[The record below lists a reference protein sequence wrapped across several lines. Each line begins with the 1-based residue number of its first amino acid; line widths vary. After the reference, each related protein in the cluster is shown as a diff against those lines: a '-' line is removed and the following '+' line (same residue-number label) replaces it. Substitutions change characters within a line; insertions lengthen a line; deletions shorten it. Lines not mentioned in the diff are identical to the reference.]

1 MDTQERKLLA
11 QFDGPA
17 RIKALDTLLAYLTR
31 QGRSF
36 RQIVFEDENSVPRQD
51 YDGLAQQLAGYQRAN
66 AAAKA
71 YNTQLAAQNKVLR
84 GMLWGQ
90 SKFAHLT
97 RPQKAVLIG
106 ALLLAG
112 FGWWH
117 WPQIEAAWSP
127 SAAAQREAVASAGR
141 DLLERV
147 DWISGSY
154 APVVFYAGREPYWA
168 MIRGDSDT
176 KRHTDAQG
184 RPVVVHCLYLYAVPA
199 TADAG
204 GFLAPHP
211 YSLFGVGWLKW
222 PERAAECKVAGLV
235 KEASQ

>member
-97 RPQKAVLIG
+97 R
-106 ALLLAG
+106 
-112 FGWWH
+112 
-117 WPQIEAAWSP
+117 
-127 SAAAQREAVASAGR
+127 
-141 DLLERV
+141 
-147 DWISGSY
+147 
-154 APVVFYAGREPYWA
+154 
-168 MIRGDSDT
+168 
-176 KRHTDAQG
+176 
-184 RPVVVHCLYLYAVPA
+184 
-199 TADAG
+199 
-204 GFLAPHP
+204 
-211 YSLFGVGWLKW
+211 
-222 PERAAECKVAGLV
+222 
-235 KEASQ
+235 

>member
-11 QFDGPA
+11 QLDGPA
-17 RIKALDTLLAYLTR
+17 RIKALDALLNYLAAR
-31 QGRSF
+31 GRSF

-51 YDGLAQQLAGYQRAN
+51 YEGLAQQLAGYQRAN

-71 YNTQLAAQNKVLR
+71 YNTALAAQNKVLR

-97 RPQKAVLIG
+97 RLQKAAVVS
-106 ALLLAG
+106 ALLLGG
-112 FGWWH
+112 FSWRH

-127 SAAAQREAVASAGR
+127 SAAARREAVAEAGR

-147 DWISGSY
+147 PWISGRY
-154 APVVFYAGREPYWA
+154 APVVFYAGRLPYWA
-168 MIRGDSDT
+168 MIRGDSDSE
-176 KRHTDAQG
+176 RHTDAEG
-184 RPVVVHCLYLYAVPA
+184 RPVVVHCLYLYAAPA
-199 TADAG
+199 AADAG
-204 GFLAPHP
+204 GFLAPQP
-211 YSLFGVGWLKW
+211 YSLFGVGWLQW